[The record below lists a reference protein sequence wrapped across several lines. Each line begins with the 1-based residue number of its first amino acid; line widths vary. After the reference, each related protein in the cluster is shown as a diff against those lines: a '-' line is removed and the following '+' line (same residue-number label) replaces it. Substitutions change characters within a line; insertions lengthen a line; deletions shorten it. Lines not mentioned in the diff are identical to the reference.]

1 MTIAPA
7 LSVRIGGKADLP
19 AVLALYGQPDF
30 NGDNVLTLAEAEDKL
45 EHLGLY
51 PDYGLY
57 VAEQRGTVVGS
68 FCLMAVDNLARRGT
82 PFAVIENVVIA
93 SDRQGEGIGRL
104 MLQAAFRLAQEKG
117 CYKAILASSLHNS
130 RAHAF
135 YDSLGFERHGVS
147 FRLSLP
153 EKAA

>member
-1 MTIAPA
+1 MNTTPA

-19 AVLALYGQPDF
+19 AVLVLYGQPDF
-30 NGDNVLTLAEAEDKL
+30 NGDNVLTLDEAEDKL
-45 EHLGLY
+45 ACLDQY

-57 VAEQRGTVVGS
+57 VAEQDGEIVGS

-82 PFAVIENVVIA
+82 PFAVIENVVVA
-93 SDRQGEGIGRL
+93 SDRQGEGIGRG
-104 MLQAAFRLAQEKG
+104 MLQAAFGFAQEKG

-153 EKAA
+153 EKTA

>member
-1 MTIAPA
+1 MSTGLTIRP
-7 LSVRIGGKADLP
+7 SNEADLP

-30 NGDNVLTLAEAEDKL
+30 NGDNVLTLDEARDKF
-45 EHLGLY
+45 ERLGSY
-51 PDYGLY
+51 PDYALY
-57 VAEQRGTVVGS
+57 VAELAEGIVGS

-82 PFAVIENVVIA
+82 PFAVIENVVVA
-93 SDRQGEGIGRL
+93 TDRQGEGLGRS

-117 CYKAILASSLHNS
+117 CYKVILASSLHNE

-153 EKAA
+153 EKVA

>member
-1 MTIAPA
+1 MSAPLP
-7 LSVRIGGKADLP
+7 LSVRVGGKADLP

-30 NGDNVLTLAEAEDKL
+30 NGDNVLTLDEAEDKL
-45 EHLGLY
+45 ERLEQY
-51 PDYGLY
+51 PDYTLH
-57 VAEQRGTVVGS
+57 VVEQDGRIIGT

-93 SDRQGEGIGRL
+93 SGKQGKGIGRF

-117 CYKAILASSLHNS
+117 CYKAILASSLHNTG
-130 RAHAF
+130 AHAF

-153 EKAA
+153 EKVA

>member
-1 MTIAPA
+1 MSAIPS

-19 AVLALYGQPDF
+19 AVLTLYGQPDF
-30 NGDNVLTLAEAEDKL
+30 NGDNVLTLEEAEDKL
-45 EHLGLY
+45 QRLGLY
-51 PDYGLY
+51 PDYTLH
-57 VAEQRGTVVGS
+57 VVEQDGRIIGT

-93 SDRQGEGIGRL
+93 SDKQGEGIGRL

-117 CYKAILASSLHNS
+117 CYKAILASSLHNTG
-130 RAHAF
+130 AHAF

-153 EKAA
+153 EKVA